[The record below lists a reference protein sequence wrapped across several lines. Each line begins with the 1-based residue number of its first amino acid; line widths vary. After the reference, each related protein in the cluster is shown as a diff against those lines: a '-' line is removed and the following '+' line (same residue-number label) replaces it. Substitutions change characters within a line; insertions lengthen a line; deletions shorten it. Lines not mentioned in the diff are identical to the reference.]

1 MIWELTLRLL
11 LAGILGAVIGLDREY
26 RAKEAGFR
34 THFLVSLGSA
44 LFMIISQYG
53 FAGILHNDPTIKLDP
68 SRVAAQIVSGIGFL
82 GAGTI
87 IFQKQFV
94 RGLTTAAGLWAT
106 AGIGMAIGG
115 GLYGLGVAA
124 TLLTLASLELLTLLF
139 KNVGLRTMIVR
150 FTTHRQ
156 ENLTKIL
163 NELDQRHYRIISY
176 KTTEEH
182 HGDQTLY
189 RVALVIKI
197 REQKEEQAIFSY
209 IQALPDLTLTEME

>member
-1 MIWELTLRLL
+1 MIWELILRLL
-11 LAGILGAVIGLDREY
+11 LAGVLGAIIGLDREY

-53 FAGILHNDPTIKLDP
+53 FAEIIHNDPIIKLDP

-115 GLYGLGVAA
+115 GMYGLGVAA
-124 TLLTLASLELLTLLF
+124 TLLTLAGLELLTLLF

-150 FTTHRQ
+150 FVTHRQ
-156 ENLTKIL
+156 ENLTAVL
-163 NELDQRHYRIISY
+163 NELEQRHYRIISY
-176 KTTEEH
+176 KATEEH
-182 HGDQTLY
+182 RGEQIVY
-189 RVALVIKI
+189 RVALTVKI
-197 REQKEEQAIFSY
+197 REQKEEHALFSY
-209 IQALPDLTLTEME
+209 IQSLPDLTLTEME

>member
-53 FAGILHNDPTIKLDP
+53 FAEILDP
-68 SRVAAQIVSGIGFL
+68 RRGAAQIVSGIGFL

>member
-1 MIWELTLRLL
+1 
-11 LAGILGAVIGLDREY
+11 
-26 RAKEAGFR
+26 
-34 THFLVSLGSA
+34 
-44 LFMIISQYG
+44 
-53 FAGILHNDPTIKLDP
+53 
-68 SRVAAQIVSGIGFL
+68 
-82 GAGTI
+82 
-87 IFQKQFV
+87 
-94 RGLTTAAGLWAT
+94 
-106 AGIGMAIGG
+106 MAIGG

-189 RVALVIKI
+189 RVA
-197 REQKEEQAIFSY
+197 RDQNSGAKEEQAIFSY